1 MISKVLVLLSLTG
14 RNSKITRRLSAP
26 MGGIGELRYSV
37 HAREFYLMGGSG
49 IMEQQ
54 EGILTSPNLP
64 L

>member
-1 MISKVLVLLSLTG
+1 
-14 RNSKITRRLSAP
+14 